1 MGKYEVSLATT
12 YVKHWTVA
20 DAIRELLQN
29 AIDAQTQD
37 PINHPMSWEYTP
49 PSSANSANS
58 DDPGTL
64 TISTRG
70 AYLDTSTLLLGASSK
85 QDDSSTIGQFGEGYK
100 VASLVLLRNGLQMRI
115 LNGMRGE
122 EWTPRMVK
130 SRRYKTDVLTFF
142 TGGAPKRDELT
153 FEVTGLTQEQ
163 FDSCR
168 HVYTEFM
175 QAAGLSL
182 QPIPQCTCELGTVC
196 LTPEG
201 QKSAVY
207 VGGLFVCHHA
217 PYEYSYNFEP
227 GHLNLDRDRKLA
239 SSFDLEWLASKMWLS
254 MCTRQEARDIVLEL
268 IQQEAADVKFIHS
281 VYFGASLS
289 IVQELS
295 LEAWENFKK
304 QYGEDAIPVFTQA
317 ELERISKSGKYKA
330 ILVPQMYRDLLN
342 RTLDWDELDLE
353 LEGTTSELL
362 ERWAEKVNLVE
373 LVDIELSNEFWRLL
387 EEVKALE
394 R

>member
-29 AIDAQTQD
+29 AIDAQAQD
-37 PINHPMSWEYTP
+37 HPMAWEYTP
-49 PSSANSANS
+49 PNSSPNNGN
-58 DDPGTL
+58 PGTL
-64 TISTRG
+64 TISTKG
-70 AYLDTSTLLLGASSK
+70 AYLDTSTLLLGASTK
-85 QDDSSTIGQFGEGYK
+85 QDDPSTIGQFGEGYK

-130 SRRYKTDVLTFF
+130 SKRYKTDVLTFF
-142 TGGAPKRDELT
+142 TTGAPKRDELI
-153 FEVTGLTQEQ
+153 FEVIGLTQEQ
-163 FDSCR
+163 FDACR

-175 QAAGLSL
+175 QAAGLPL
-182 QPIPQCTCELGTVC
+182 QPVPQCTCELGTVWQ
-196 LTPEG
+196 TPEG

-217 PYEYSYNFEP
+217 PYKYSYNFEP
-227 GHLNLDRDRKLA
+227 GRLRLDRDRKLA
-239 SSFDLEWLASKMWLS
+239 SSFDLEWLASSMWLL
-254 MCTRQEARDIVLEL
+254 MCTRQEARGRVIEL

-281 VYFGASLS
+281 MYFEGSVS
-289 IVQELS
+289 IMQELS

-304 QYGEDAIPVFTQA
+304 QYGEDAIPVFTQE

-342 RTLDWDELDLE
+342 RTLNWDELE
-353 LEGTTSELL
+353 LEPEYKTSELL

-373 LVDIELSNEFWRLL
+373 LVDIELYNEFWSLL
-387 EEVKALE
+387 EAVKELE
-394 R
+394 Q